1 MERRS
6 GGELLMHRARGPIN
20 KVRQT
25 AFDIVHR
32 LRTARSQ
39 VEIYTELRATG
50 VIFGYDAFII
60 TGLPRN
66 AHENLVD
73 CKLVSGWPA
82 GWEQHYQG
90 SRFMHVDPVIAHI
103 RGTADPFLWQ
113 EAVEATGASRG
124 MNVMHEARA
133 FGLAE
138 GLCVPFHQIDG
149 GEAGVSFGGEQI
161 RLSADERAGLH
172 LVAIYAMSAA
182 KAIARRRDDG
192 TEDEPPLSPLS
203 GREIECLKWASAGK
217 TAWETSVILSISM
230 RTVEQ
235 HLANAARKMQVVSR
249 TQCVA
254 EALRRGI
261 IN

>member
-1 MERRS
+1 MS
-6 GGELLMHRARGPIN
+6 QTIVSTPS
-20 KVRQT
+20 VRQT

-32 LRTARSQ
+32 LRAARSQ
-39 VEIYTELRATG
+39 FEVYTELRATG

-66 AHENLVD
+66 AHENLAD
-73 CKLVSGWPA
+73 CKLVSGWPTA
-82 GWEQHYQG
+82 WEQHYQS
-90 SRFMHVDPVIAHI
+90 SRFVHVDPVIAHI

-113 EAVEATGASRG
+113 EAVEATGAVRG
-124 MNVMHEARA
+124 MEVMHEARS

-138 GLCVPFHQIDG
+138 GLCVPFHHIDG
-149 GEAGVSFGGEQI
+149 SEAGVSFGGGQI
-161 RLSADERAGLH
+161 HLSADERAGLH

-182 KAIARRRDDG
+182 KAIARRHSDG
-192 TEDEPPLSPLS
+192 TDNEPPLAPLS
-203 GREIECLKWASAGK
+203 DREIECLKWASAGK
-217 TAWETSVILSISM
+217 TAWETSVILAISM

-235 HLANAARKMQVVSR
+235 HLASASRKLRVVSR

-261 IN
+261 ID

>member
-1 MERRS
+1 
-6 GGELLMHRARGPIN
+6 MHD
-20 KVRQT
+20 VRQT

-32 LRTARSQ
+32 LRKARTRI
-39 VEIYTELRATG
+39 EIYAELRNTG
-50 VIFGYDAFII
+50 MAFGYDAFII

-66 AHENLVD
+66 AHENLTD

-82 GWEQHYQG
+82 AWEQHYENG
-90 SRFMHVDPVIAHI
+90 RFMHVDPVIAHI

-133 FGLAE
+133 FGLNE

-149 GEAGVSFGGEQI
+149 SEAGVSFGGQQI
-161 RLSADERAGLH
+161 RLSADERAALH

-182 KAIARRRDDG
+182 KAVARRGSDG
-192 TEDEPPLSPLS
+192 TDEEAPASPLTK
-203 GREIECLKWASAGK
+203 REVECLKWASAGK
-217 TAWETSVILSISM
+217 TAWETSAILSISE
-230 RTVEQ
+230 RTVEL
-235 HLANAARKMQVVSR
+235 HLANAARKLRVVNR
-249 TQCVA
+249 TQCVV

-261 IN
+261 ID